1 MKRNL
6 HRALVAGWFSFEG
19 RKATFGDVHAME
31 VVRPWLEELDC
42 PYDIA
47 GQPQNRVDGVDINL
61 IDPKEYSIFIFV
73 CGPWG
78 GGGSLLQRFSHC
90 LKIGVDLSI
99 RNSSHG
105 FDLIFPREFASTHA
119 PDLAFDAKSNEVDVV
134 GVALVHPQ
142 PAFGERQRH
151 AEVQMAVDRY
161 FESSGA
167 ARIQLDTLLHE
178 NTAGIEGVAQLEAM
192 IRRVDVVIT
201 SRLHG
206 LVYSL
211 KNGIPAVAIDPIA
224 GGAKLT
230 SQASALNWPI
240 LLEGDGIDS
249 GKIALA
255 IQHAKTMDAKRLI
268 EESLQTAKREIEQ
281 IKKVFSIKSQGGW
294 IPIALTPTFRRSDFL
309 SA

>member
-142 PAFGERQRH
+142 PAFGDRQRH

-224 GGAKLT
+224 GGAKVT

-255 IQHAKTMDAKRLI
+255 IQHAKTLDAKRLI

-281 IKKVFSIKSQGGW
+281 IKKSFQHQ
-294 IPIALTPTFRRSDFL
+294 IARWLDTNSSNSHL
-309 SA
+309 

>member
-224 GGAKLT
+224 GGAKVT

-255 IQHAKTMDAKRLI
+255 IQHAKTLEAKRLI

-281 IKKVFSIKSQGGW
+281 IKKSFQHQ
-294 IPIALTPTFRRSDFL
+294 IARWLDTNSSNPHL
-309 SA
+309 

>member
-1 MKRNL
+1 MTRNL

-47 GQPQNRVDGVDINL
+47 GQPQNRVDGVDINR

-99 RNSSHG
+99 RNNSHG

-178 NTAGIEGVAQLEAM
+178 NTAGIEGVAQLEAL

-224 GGAKLT
+224 GGAKVT

-255 IQHAKTMDAKRLI
+255 IQHAKTWEAKRLI

-281 IKKVFSIKSQGGW
+281 IKKSFQHQ
-294 IPIALTPTFRRSDFL
+294 IARWLDTNSSNSHL
-309 SA
+309 

>member
-1 MKRNL
+1 MNRDR
-6 HRALVAGWFSFEG
+6 HRAICAGWFSFEG
-19 RKATFGDVHAME
+19 RKATFGDVQAME

-47 GQPQNRVDGVDINL
+47 GHPQNRVDGVDIHR

-78 GGGSLLQRFSHC
+78 GGGCGSLLQRFSHC

-105 FDLIFPREFASTHA
+105 FDLIFPREFGSTQA

-142 PAFGERQRH
+142 PAFGDRQRH

-161 FESSGA
+161 FKSSGA

-178 NTAGIEGVAQLEAM
+178 NTAGIDGVAQLEAM

-211 KNGIPAVAIDPIA
+211 KNGVPAVAIDPIA
-224 GGAKLT
+224 GGAKVT
-230 SQASALNWPI
+230 SQASALSWPI

-249 GKIALA
+249 RKIALA
-255 IQHAKTMDAKRLI
+255 IQHAKTLEAKRLI
-268 EESLQTAKREIEQ
+268 EASQQTAQRGIEQ
-281 IKKVFSIKSQGGW
+281 IKKSFQQQ
-294 IPIALTPTFRRSDFL
+294 IARWLETNS
-309 SA
+309 S